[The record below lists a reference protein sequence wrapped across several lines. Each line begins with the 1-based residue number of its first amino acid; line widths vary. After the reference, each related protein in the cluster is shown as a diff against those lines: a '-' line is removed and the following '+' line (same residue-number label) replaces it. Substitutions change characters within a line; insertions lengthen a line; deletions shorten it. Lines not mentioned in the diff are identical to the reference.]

1 MKTSLNLISALNE
14 SFEKEY
20 EAKVAANKA
29 LKESEQL
36 NETGEWDDNDD
47 EMKIWKEELRDKAEY
62 IANEI
67 HGSVASVSGFDKYQ
81 GPVAIISTP
90 IHGDVQL
97 WFDGE
102 DSTGLS
108 LLCKIAH
115 VGWIQGGA
123 NYISDIL
130 SREVIPE
137 DEIVNESEKAKIKD
151 EVENLEDKMK
161 DSKIADLK
169 SEDAKKL
176 KDLEDKL
183 EDETL
188 TEEDK
193 TSKKESSIER
203 IKRRLAELKAK
214 EDAKYTEIT
223 TKPEDFEK
231 DGVTPKEKK
240 LKEDEVMEITQ
251 TEPELDYVITDV
263 TELVDSTDGDVQAP
277 DIDAMLTMLGESF
290 KEEYGDAIKINILSA
305 NLLENGSFALVDIS
319 TPQIL
324 KEFEEKNIYDA
335 AVGKNL
341 VLESDG
347 DYYTFKVNSLNGTTR
362 YSKRTKEPIQAI
374 REWIE
379 TEFLSEAKAEKEAEL
394 AALKAKTEK
403 ETVENYIN
411 CRPEL
416 KQEVANIEMF
426 IQLSKSLENKDEMH
440 DSIQSRM
447 YALAAEM
454 PANIEIEVK
463 DQDKYSLKF
472 TNRDEIVEII
482 FGKEWVKET
491 TPDNE
496 VVGLKESYDQFN
508 IGNIEVVYNP
518 QTQECLYSI
527 ESADVHDKKINL
539 SKVPSVETPYDTD
552 TIIKDYIEKQY
563 GPVPQEEPKE
573 DNEEITVDV
582 TNQDLDAPEETEEV
596 VEEADEIPTP
606 EDMGIDTQPVDSEE
620 SQPEA
625 ETGSAYFVKI
635 RPGKA
640 KAGIEDIRQQQKD
653 GVVQQKSSYIVVEEV
668 NLSTADFD
676 EFTSDFS
683 QPREF
688 LENIKPLD
696 RKNYAFNVVKVNGE
710 GAPYSVLVDPTG
722 FNYARY
728 VAINDE
734 V

>member
-1 MKTSLNLISALNE
+1 MKTSLNLINALNE

-20 EAKVAANKA
+20 KAKIAANKA

-36 NETGEWDDNDD
+36 NETGEWDDNDED
-47 EMKIWKEELRDKAEY
+47 MQLWLEGMRDSAEELAKEV
-62 IANEI
+62 NGE
-67 HGSVASVSGFDKYQ
+67 VKTVKGFDAYQ
-81 GPVAIISTP
+81 GPFAIVNTP
-90 IHGDVQL
+90 KHGDIEVWYDQ
-97 WFDGE
+97 E
-102 DSTGLS
+102 DDSGLS
-108 LLCKIAH
+108 FNAKVAH
-115 VGWIQGGA
+115 VGWISGGIIQLA
-123 NYISDIL
+123 ELLNLD
-130 SREVIPE
+130 EIPE
-137 DEIVNESEKAKIKD
+137 DKIINESEKAKIKD
-151 EVENLEDKMK
+151 EIENLEDKMK
-161 DSKIADLK
+161 DSKISDLK

-440 DSIQSRM
+440 DSIQNRM

-454 PANIEIEVK
+454 PANIEITNK
-463 DQDKYSLKF
+463 DDKYDLKF

-527 ESADVHDKKINL
+527 ESADIHDKKINL

-582 TNQDLDAPEETEEV
+582 TNQDLSAPEETEV

-606 EDMGIDTQPVDSEE
+606 EDMGIDTQPADNEE
-620 SQPEA
+620 SQPEV

-668 NLSTADFD
+668 NLSAADFD

-696 RKNYAFNVVKVNGE
+696 RKNYAFNVVKVNGD

-722 FNYARY
+722 FDYARY

>member
-1 MKTSLNLISALNE
+1 MKNSLNLINALNE

-67 HGSVASVSGFDKYQ
+67 NGSVASVSGFDKYQ

-97 WFDGE
+97 WFDNE
-102 DSTGLS
+102 DDTGLS
-108 LLCKIAH
+108 LLCKISH

-123 NYISDIL
+123 NYIADIL

-137 DEIVNESEKAKIKD
+137 DEIINESEKTKIKD
-151 EVENLEDKMK
+151 EIEDLEDKMK
-161 DSKIADLK
+161 DSKISDLK

-347 DYYTFKVNSLNGTTR
+347 DYYTFKVNSLNGITR

-447 YALAAEM
+447 YAFAAEM
-454 PANIEIEVK
+454 PANIEITNK
-463 DQDKYSLKF
+463 DDKYDLKF

-527 ESADVHDKKINL
+527 ESADIHDKKINL

-573 DNEEITVDV
+573 DNEEITIDV
-582 TNQDLDAPEETEEV
+582 TNQDLNAPEETEV

-606 EDMGIDTQPVDSEE
+606 EDMGINTQPADNEE

-668 NLSTADFD
+668 NLSAADFD

-696 RKNYAFNVVKVNGE
+696 RKNYAFNVVKVNGD

>member
-1 MKTSLNLISALNE
+1 MKTSLNLINALNE

-29 LKESEQL
+29 LKESE
-36 NETGEWDDNDD
+36 
-47 EMKIWKEELRDKAEY
+47 
-62 IANEI
+62 
-67 HGSVASVSGFDKYQ
+67 
-81 GPVAIISTP
+81 
-90 IHGDVQL
+90 
-97 WFDGE
+97 
-102 DSTGLS
+102 
-108 LLCKIAH
+108 
-115 VGWIQGGA
+115 
-123 NYISDIL
+123 
-130 SREVIPE
+130 
-137 DEIVNESEKAKIKD
+137 KAKIKD
-151 EVENLEDKMK
+151 EIENLEDKMK
-161 DSKIADLK
+161 DSKITNLK

-203 IKRRLAELKAK
+203 IKRRLTEIKAK

-231 DGVTPKEKK
+231 DGVTPKEKE

-447 YALAAEM
+447 YAFAAEM

-482 FGKEWVKET
+482 FGKEWVKDI

-527 ESADVHDKKINL
+527 ESADIHDKKINL

-582 TNQDLDAPEETEEV
+582 TNQDLSAPEETEV

-696 RKNYAFNVVKVNGE
+696 RKNYAFNVVKVNGD

>member
-1 MKTSLNLISALNE
+1 MKTSLNLINALNE

-20 EAKVAANKA
+20 KAKISANKA
-29 LKESEQL
+29 LKESEKLKEAEINSNELTKEQL
-36 NETGEWDDNDD
+36 WKLRQEIVLGSLYINDYKNSFGIDPQAVRNFFDSFIEDAQQDD
-47 EMKIWKEELRDKAEY
+47 EGNYNNRKTEEFDNAEELYNYYMTCENPFGDLKESERKALKDKAKK
-62 IANEI
+62 I
-67 HGSVASVSGFDKYQ
+67 
-81 GPVAIISTP
+81 
-90 IHGDVQL
+90 
-97 WFDGE
+97 E
-102 DSTGLS
+102 D
-108 LLCKIAH
+108 
-115 VGWIQGGA
+115 
-123 NYISDIL
+123 
-130 SREVIPE
+130 
-137 DEIVNESEKAKIKD
+137 KIK
-151 EVENLEDKMK
+151 NTKIEDLDYK
-161 DSKIADLK
+161 
-169 SEDAKKL
+169 DAKELEKIEDKL
-176 KDLEDKL
+176 KDK
-183 EDETL
+183 TL

-231 DGVTPKEKK
+231 DGVTPKKKK

-362 YSKRTKEPIQAI
+362 YSKRTKEPTQAI

-482 FGKEWVKET
+482 FGKEWVKDA

-527 ESADVHDKKINL
+527 ESADIHDKKINL

-563 GPVPQEEPKE
+563 GPVPKEEPKE

-582 TNQDLDAPEETEEV
+582 TNQDLSAPEETEV

-606 EDMGIDTQPVDSEE
+606 EDMGIDTQPADNEE
-620 SQPEA
+620 SQPEV

-668 NLSTADFD
+668 NLSAADFD

-696 RKNYAFNVVKVNGE
+696 RKNYAFNVVKVNGD